1 MAQKIFDQIQDNLDT
16 VLKQDTPLG
25 ILLWQEFTKVHPADI
40 AQFLGYIDKSDA
52 QLIFMHLSS
61 ELKLAVF
68 QYLSNSMK
76 VFCLSFLSD
85 KDRGYLLASLPIDEL
100 TDFFDELSDE
110 ELKKYLNLLHR
121 NDREKVISLMQF
133 EPESAGGIMDSNVI
147 SLMQDFTV
155 EKGIQI
161 LQRLQPRKDLHRQ
174 IYVTNQESQL
184 VGHINIE
191 DLVLRS
197 AKLRLSSILRK
208 NELVADVTE
217 DQEPIAQRMVHYNL
231 MTVPVVNENNIF
243 LGVISSDTLVHI
255 IEQEAAEDVY
265 RISALAPIKDT
276 YFETPFYNLLYKRSS
291 ILVALL
297 LLQTFSSI
305 IIQYYEVALA
315 GFLSYFISMI
325 TSTGGNTS
333 SQTSALVIQGMHS
346 GEINEANMGKFL
358 WREAKMAFVIGA
370 LLSTVSFFRVLITN
384 PGYFWLNIA
393 VSASLGLIVIVSVM
407 LGSLIPFML
416 KRLNLDPALSA
427 GPFLATIMDVFGL
440 LIYCYVSQLIKG
452 LFVIS

>member
-1 MAQKIFDQIQDNLDT
+1 MAQKIFDQIQDNLET
-16 VLKQDTPLG
+16 VLNQDTPLG
-25 ILLWQEFTKVHPADI
+25 ILLWQEFIKVHPADI
-40 AQFLGYIDKSDA
+40 AQFLGYIDKDEA
-52 QLIFMHLSS
+52 RQIFMHLNQD
-61 ELKLAVF
+61 LRLAIF
-68 QYLSNSMK
+68 QYLSNTMK
-76 VFCLSFLSD
+76 VFCFSFLSD
-85 KDRGYLLASLPIDEL
+85 RDRGHLLASLSIDEL

-110 ELKKYLNLLHR
+110 ELKQYLNLLHR

-133 EPESAGGIMDSNVI
+133 APESAGGIMDSNVI

-191 DLVLRS
+191 DLVLKNP
-197 AKLRLSSILRK
+197 KLRLSSILRK
-208 NELVADVTE
+208 NEYVADVVE
-217 DQEPIAQRMVHYNL
+217 DQEQIAHKMVHYSL
-231 MTVPVVNENNIF
+231 MTVPVVNDSSIF
-243 LGVISSDTLVHI
+243 LGVISSDTLVDV

-276 YFETPFYNLLYKRSS
+276 YFETPFHSLLYKRSS
-291 ILVALL
+291 ILIGLL
-297 LLQTFSSI
+297 LLQTFSSL
-305 IIQYYEVALA
+305 IIQYYEAAIA

-325 TSTGGNTS
+325 TSTGGNSS

-346 GEINEANMGKFL
+346 GEINEANMNKFL
-358 WREAKMAFVIGA
+358 WREAKMAVMIAA
-370 LLSTVSFFRVLITN
+370 LLSTVSFLRVLITN
-384 PGYFWLNIA
+384 PGHFWLNIA
-393 VSASLGLIVIVSVM
+393 VSTSLGIIVVVSVM
-407 LGSLIPFML
+407 LGSLIPVML

-427 GPFLATIMDVFGL
+427 GPFLATLMDVFGL

-452 LFVIS
+452 LFL